1 MDYPDYSNFPRD
13 YESPFE
19 PGTPSIGG
27 DYDWG
32 SFSGGIDWSQTP
44 TVSRSGRWEEAFK
57 KATDY
62 LNSTKSNK
70 LEDAKRKASSS
81 IPGAQDLGGGF
92 SALYPQVIQG
102 ASAPPQQSMFS
113 KITGAAAPFAALI
126 PGAGPF
132 ISAGLGAASRLG

>member
-1 MDYPDYSNFPRD
+1 MMDYPDYSNFPRD

-19 PGTPSIGG
+19 PGTSPIGS

-32 SFSGGIDWSQTP
+32 SFSKGIDWSQTP
-44 TVSRSGRWEEAFK
+44 TVQPSGRWGEAFK

-62 LNSTKSNK
+62 LNATKNK
-70 LEDAKRKASSS
+70 NLEEEKKRSASS
-81 IPGAQDLGGGF
+81 IPGAQDLGGGI
-92 SALYPQVIQG
+92 SALYPQVVQ
-102 ASAPPQQSMFS
+102 SAPQQSMFS
-113 KITGAAAPFAALI
+113 KITGAAAPFASLI